1 MVQKLFQTFSG
12 SILNPVLFLV
22 FTGDLPADPAKSNL
36 QLPNPLFKYPL
47 NESKNAGNYNLWQS
61 SINIKQLGE
70 ELQWD
75 LNIIM

>member
-36 QLPNPLFKYPL
+36 QLPNPL
-47 NESKNAGNYNLWQS
+47 
-61 SINIKQLGE
+61 
-70 ELQWD
+70 
-75 LNIIM
+75 LNIHSMNAKMQATTTYGKVALT